1 MAFSRAALL
10 GVLVGASSL
19 VTASAFAPS
28 SSFVTR
34 SSNVNVVAKN
44 SRNVVSG
51 GGGRSSLELRMGLDI
66 VTYLRTEFI
75 SAALVTNQT
84 PKSADVCLQLG
95 TEDGRAVT
103 FIPRTINELMTSSAE
118 ADGTLSVATRR
129 QLKQQAERRTGAAK
143 VSYMDQRCDDLKLV
157 KDESVDVVISMQAA
171 AKMMENG
178 QDWKRGVREAARVLK
193 PGGRF
198 LFVEQ
203 TTLGGESYLDYVD
216 TLYTM
221 TDEEPEAPKEG
232 EEEKERFP
240 IFEEVGY
247 DDVDKVFTAHVA
259 GVAVKS
265 MDAGMTPE
273 ERMVKQVEDE
283 KERMAEL
290 SISAFERGAKKRRKK
305 RKKRTTEE
313 MAEEAQA

>member
-1 MAFSRAALL
+1 
-10 GVLVGASSL
+10 
-19 VTASAFAPS
+19 
-28 SSFVTR
+28 
-34 SSNVNVVAKN
+34 
-44 SRNVVSG
+44 
-51 GGGRSSLELRMGLDI
+51 MGLDL
-66 VTYLRTEFI
+66 VTYLRTEWI

-84 PKSADVCLQLG
+84 PKTADVCLQLG

-129 QLKQQAERRTGAAK
+129 QLKQQAERRTGSAK
-143 VSYMDQRCDDLKLV
+143 VTYMDQRCDDLKLI
-157 KDESVDVVISMQAA
+157 KDESVDVVISLQAA

-178 QDWKRGVREAARVLK
+178 QDWKRAVRESARVLK

-232 EEEKERFP
+232 EEEEETERFP

-259 GVAVKS
+259 GVALKS

-273 ERMVKQVEDE
+273 ERTKKQAEEE
-283 KERMAEL
+283 KERMADL

-313 MAEEAQA
+313 MAEEAQAN